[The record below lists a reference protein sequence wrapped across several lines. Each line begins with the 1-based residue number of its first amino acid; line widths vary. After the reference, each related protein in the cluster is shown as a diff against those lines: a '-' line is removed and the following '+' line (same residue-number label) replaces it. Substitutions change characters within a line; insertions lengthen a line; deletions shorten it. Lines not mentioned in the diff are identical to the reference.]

1 MRILSAEFIKSA
13 AAPAGYPAGG
23 LPEIAFCGRSNVG
36 KSSLINT
43 MLTRRRLAQTSK
55 TPGKTRTI
63 NFFLINEAFYFVDL
77 PGYGYAKTGR
87 SLRKSW
93 GKMVETYLSSRG
105 VLRAAVLLVD
115 IRHSPT
121 GLDRQMKEWLDH
133 YGHSVVVAATKEDK
147 VGSQA
152 ARRSLDH
159 IAGELP
165 LLEGQPLIPF
175 SSKTGRG
182 KDRLW
187 SALDARLR
195 DAAAFRK
202 AGS

>member
-13 AAPAGYPAGG
+13 AAPADYPRGG

-43 MLTRRRLAQTSK
+43 LLTRRRLAQTSK
-55 TPGKTRTI
+55 TPGKTRTL
-63 NFFLINEAFYFVDL
+63 NFFLINEAFFFVDL

-87 SLRKSW
+87 SLKESW
-93 GKMVETYLSSRG
+93 GKMVETYLSSRS
-105 VLRAAVLLVD
+105 VLRAAVLLID

-121 GLDRQMKEWLDH
+121 RLDRQMKEWLDY
-133 YGHSVVVAATKEDK
+133 YGHPVLVAATKEDK
-147 VGSQA
+147 IGSQA
-152 ARRSLDH
+152 SRRSLDH
-159 IAGELP
+159 IAEELP
-165 LLEGQPLIPF
+165 LREDQPLISF

-187 SALDARLR
+187 SALDSCLR
-195 DAAAFRK
+195 TDP
-202 AGS
+202 GG

>member
-1 MRILSAEFIKSA
+1 VKILSADFIKSA
-13 AAPAGYPAGG
+13 AAPAGYPGGG

-43 MLTRRRLAQTSK
+43 LLTRRRLAQTSK
-55 TPGKTRTI
+55 TPGKTRTL

-93 GKMVETYLSSRG
+93 GKMVEIYLSSRS
-105 VLRAAVLLVD
+105 VLQAAVLLVD

-121 GLDRQMKEWLDH
+121 SQDRQMKEWLDY
-133 YGHSVVVAATKEDK
+133 YGHPVVVAATKEDK
-147 VGSQA
+147 VGAQA
-152 ARRSLDH
+152 AKRSLDH

-187 SALDARLR
+187 STLYARLR
-195 DAAAFRK
+195 
-202 AGS
+202 GSEGSRERRS